1 MKKSI
6 FTLIMFCCT
15 IMGKA
20 QVTDEQ
26 SAILQVGDNAQI
38 FYGVDALVDAVAA
51 APDRGGV
58 ITLSAGTF
66 NGATITKCV
75 DIYGAGWIENKTP
88 KNNENPADNSILPT
102 IINRELVI
110 NVPEALAA
118 PHNFHIEGLY
128 VNALFT
134 AALES
139 FPIDGLEVVKCNFS
153 TDVGNSSS
161 DFIDKEHKNVHFIQ
175 CCMNGEHLLNAFYEM
190 TLDNCYLNLYHWM
203 TNYRTGI
210 LHTSKEGG
218 SLVFNHCVMNI
229 NSTVSH
235 SKFQCFNSILY
246 LGGGGQYTNCYI
258 HGEGLDASYLN
269 STNNYF
275 GTDWTK
281 VFSDGGGAE
290 TYSDTRT
297 FELTDEAKATY
308 IGSDGTEVGIN
319 GGNYPWNK
327 TPHTPLV
334 KDLKLSI
341 DGTQLKVEYN
351 AETR

>member
-1 MKKSI
+1 MKKTI
-6 FTLIMFCCT
+6 FTLAILCSA
-15 IMGKA
+15 IVGRA

-26 SAILQVGDNAQI
+26 SAILQNGDNAQI
-38 FYGVDALVDAVAA
+38 FYGADALKEAVEA
-51 APDRGGV
+51 APDRGAT

-66 NGATITKCV
+66 NGTTITKCV
-75 DIYGAGWIENKTP
+75 NIYGAGWVEEKTP

-102 IINRELVI
+102 IINSLLEL

-118 PHNFHIEGLY
+118 PHNFHIEGMRFNGGLT
-128 VNALFT
+128 T
-134 AALES
+134 ARES
-139 FPIDGLEVVKCNFS
+139 SPIDGLEVVKCLFV
-153 TDVGNSSS
+153 TDVGDSHT
-161 DFIDKEHKNVHFIQ
+161 DCIDKEHKNVHFIQ
-175 CCMNGEHLLNAFYEM
+175 CCLTGAHLLNAYYEM
-190 TLDNCYLNLYHWM
+190 TFDNCWMELYYWAA
-203 TNYRTGI
+203 NNRAGI

-229 NSTVSH
+229 ASTTVH
-235 SKFQCFNSILY
+235 SKFQCFNSILVA
-246 LGGGGQYTNCYI
+246 GGGGQYTNCFI
-258 HGEGLDASYLN
+258 RGEGLDASYLN

-281 VFSDGGGAE
+281 VFSDAGGIG
-290 TYSDTRT
+290 YSDTRT

-308 IGSDGTEVGIN
+308 IGSDGTEIGIN

-341 DGTQLKVEYN
+341 DGKQLKVEYN